1 MEKVAIFPLNC
12 NTKSLIDNLKTS
24 NKYEVVAV
32 SSYYEDVAAL
42 KNLQEESGI
51 YCDTNFQNCI
61 INAEIVI
68 FARNTMGYEY
78 NGYADRVE
86 CAIKMNKKIYIDEQL
101 LDNLKINNKT
111 ENIQIN
117 LDNIKAEG
125 VQESKKKEIDVPI
138 ITIMGMGENCDKF
151 SLQVKIKKEIEQ
163 CGYKVL
169 TISANILGEFLGME
183 TLPLFLYSKE
193 ISFSE
198 KIKFLNLWIYNK
210 YMEVDPDVILIE
222 CPSGIL
228 KFSEYEDNFYGEIP
242 MIISNA
248 VEVDV
253 GIVSLYAN
261 TSKKH
266 EVLNRL
272 KVLCEQK
279 YNTQVDK
286 FVISTIYYQ
295 LDHEWK
301 KIRYYKISDRNQFL
315 ENEKCFSKEFSIVN
329 IEEDRAIK
337 EMVRKILCT
346 FENNLFVI

>member
-125 VQESKKKEIDVPI
+125 VRRVRKKK
-138 ITIMGMGENCDKF
+138 
-151 SLQVKIKKEIEQ
+151 
-163 CGYKVL
+163 
-169 TISANILGEFLGME
+169 
-183 TLPLFLYSKE
+183 
-193 ISFSE
+193 
-198 KIKFLNLWIYNK
+198 
-210 YMEVDPDVILIE
+210 
-222 CPSGIL
+222 
-228 KFSEYEDNFYGEIP
+228 
-242 MIISNA
+242 
-248 VEVDV
+248 
-253 GIVSLYAN
+253 
-261 TSKKH
+261 
-266 EVLNRL
+266 
-272 KVLCEQK
+272 
-279 YNTQVDK
+279 
-286 FVISTIYYQ
+286 
-295 LDHEWK
+295 
-301 KIRYYKISDRNQFL
+301 
-315 ENEKCFSKEFSIVN
+315 
-329 IEEDRAIK
+329 
-337 EMVRKILCT
+337 
-346 FENNLFVI
+346 